1 MDFNI
6 PSAQSHSGRP
16 SPQRRT
22 ARKRMIASLPG
33 APCFN
38 SAKVNRWRRSRSFG
52 PSCLGVF
59 LFCLSVIPIK
69 AQAQLRNIQNIFDPL
84 SRPAELI
91 KETAVLTLLVCLG
104 IFLIVSALLFYSVW
118 RYRRRPTDDETQEP
132 PQVYG
137 STAIELA
144 WTVPPI
150 LIVVLLVLAT
160 ARTIGEI
167 KNVKYPDD
175 ALQVRVIGH
184 RFWWEIRY
192 PKSNVVT
199 ANEIHVP
206 VSYLS
211 TPHPIKLNL
220 ESVDVV
226 HGFWIPQL
234 NGKSWVVPNENN
246 SLWIQPTQR
255 GIYLG
260 NCTVFCGPQHAN
272 MLIRV
277 IVDSP
282 DDFDKWIA
290 EQQKAPVPAPSV
302 EEGTKAFIASSC
314 GSCHRIEGTTA
325 NGVFGPDLTHYM
337 SRETLG
343 SGVAPNTDENIRT
356 WLKDPQILKEGCLM
370 PNMKLDDKEVDQILA
385 YLKTLK

>member
-1 MDFNI
+1 MDLNI
-6 PSAQSHSGRP
+6 PSAQSQSG
-16 SPQRRT
+16 SLSAERRIVS
-22 ARKRMIASLPG
+22 KRMIAFSREERLSK
-33 APCFN
+33 F
-38 SAKVNRWRRSRSFG
+38 AKEYPSMKFRGNG
-52 PSCLGVF
+52 PIWIGLL
-59 LFCLSVIPIK
+59 LFCVSLIPTEVH
-69 AQAQLRNIQNIFDPL
+69 AQLRNIQNIFDPL
-84 SRPAELI
+84 SKPAELI
-91 KETAVLTLLVCLG
+91 KETAVLTLLVCLA
-104 IFLIVSALLFYSVW
+104 IFLIVSALLIYAVW
-118 RYRRRPTDDETQEP
+118 RYRRKPTDDESREP

-175 ALQVRVIGH
+175 ALQVRIIGH
-184 RFWWEIRY
+184 RFWWEVRY
-192 PKSNVVT
+192 PKFDVVT

-211 TPHPIKLNL
+211 APRPIKLNL

-234 NGKSWVVPNENN
+234 NGKSWVVPNEKN
-246 SLWIQPTQR
+246 SLWIQPSAR
-255 GIYLG
+255 GTYLG

-282 DDFDKWIA
+282 DDFEKWIA
-290 EQQKAPVPAPSV
+290 EQQKSPVSDPAV
-302 EEGTKAFIASSC
+302 QEGMKEFTASSC
-314 GSCHRIEGTTA
+314 GSCHRISGTTA

-343 SGVAPNTDENIRT
+343 SGVATNTDENIRS
-356 WLKDPQILKEGCLM
+356 WLKNPQILKDGCLM
-370 PNMKLDDKEVDQILA
+370 PNMKLDDDEVDQILA